1 MNNNSKYIFESN
13 DSMKNVD
20 VIYRDI
26 EIEDVNNDDMNY
38 SKIEIDDVNNDDVNY
53 SKIEIEDV
61 NNDYMNYSK
70 IENIDMKNDDTN
82 YSKIENE
89 NMKNDNMSYN
99 KIDNKNI
106 NNDDIENDDMRYD
119 ETSGLDVRIIRA
131 VKEMGFENMT
141 PIQKQAIPV
150 FMEGKDIIGQA
161 QTGTGK
167 TAAFGIPVLQMVDPN
182 IKKLQAL
189 ILCPTRELAIQAA
202 EEIRKFGKYIE
213 GVKVLPI
220 YGGQDITKQ
229 IRSLKG
235 GIQIIVGTP
244 GRVMD
249 HMRRHTIKLAQLKM
263 IVLDEADEM
272 LNMGFREDI
281 ETILEDIPG
290 DHQTGLFSATMPK
303 PILDIT
309 KKYQKED
316 AVIVKVAAKELTVP
330 NINQYYYEVKLKN
343 KDEVTAR
350 LLDYYNPK
358 RSLIFCNTKKKVDEL
373 AEALKGRGYFAEG
386 FHGDMSQA
394 QRDKIMNGFRK
405 GFVDILIAT
414 DVAARGIDVDDVEAV
429 INYDIPQDIEYYVH
443 RIGRTGRAGKKGRSF
458 TLVVGREIYK
468 VRDIERVCKTKIKPR
483 MVPSAGEINNNKAEN
498 VLKEAVS
505 LIQDEKLYSMIKVI
519 ENKLDEE
526 DFNAIE
532 LAAALLKMQVGEEVE
547 EMKLDFS
554 WFDSDEYKNRKKRS
568 DRRDGRG
575 RDGRGRDGRDRDGRE
590 SRNGKDG
597 RSRDGRDR
605 RGRDSRSG
613 RDGNGRDGNGRDSR
627 NDRDSRGRGFR
638 RSERNGDSFKKNS
651 RDNYKNNKCEEKK
664 PRHYHPPKAS
674 RRERDA
680 FGRWQGKETE

>member
-26 EIEDVNNDDMNY
+26 EIEGM
-38 SKIEIDDVNNDDVNY
+38 NNDDVNY
-53 SKIEIEDV
+53 SKIENIDMK
-61 NNDYMNYSK
+61 NDDTNYSK
-70 IENIDMKNDDTN
+70 IENENMKNDNMSYNKIDNKNMKNDDTN

-249 HMRRHTIKLAQLKM
+249 HMRRHTIRLAQLKM

-568 DRRDGRG
+568 DRRDGHG
-575 RDGRGRDGRDRDGRE
+575 RDGRGRDGRE

-597 RSRDGRDR
+597 RGRDGRDR
-605 RGRDSRSG
+605 RGRDSRS
-613 RDGNGRDGNGRDSR
+613 GRDGNGRDSR